1 MSYVPQEEL
10 LGPFLPR
17 RHVPLM
23 HSLFVRAPL
32 LLSTGA
38 TAASAP
44 RSRDAFRPGITVL
57 MTSFN
62 RRERTLA
69 CLRSL
74 FASQTDAALQVI
86 LVDDASA
93 DGTAGAV
100 LDAFP
105 HVTLVEGTG
114 DLYWA
119 GGMRLAFERAS
130 TDPFDYLLWLNDD
143 VVLAADALDLLIKT
157 ERALRPARGPSI
169 VVGALQ
175 DPTTGSTTYSGVDR
189 PGWRRT
195 DFRQIPPGPEPLRAE
210 TMNGNVVLVPR
221 DVAQRLG
228 PFDRAYRHGIADY
241 DYGLRGAAAGIET
254 WIAPAF
260 VGTCARDRSP
270 TPPSA
275 EGLRAMLSPKRLPLR
290 SWLVFTRRHTGPA
303 WPLYWVSPYVRAAVR
318 QRLLPVWSSVRAVIR
333 DPAVRRRP

>member
-1 MSYVPQEEL
+1 M
-10 LGPFLPR
+10 FI
-17 RHVPLM
+17 
-23 HSLFVRAPL
+23 RAPL
-32 LLSTGA
+32 LQLSAGPTVAAA
-38 TAASAP
+38 TP
-44 RSRDAFRPGITVL
+44 SRDPFRPLVTVL

-62 RRERTLA
+62 RREHTLA

-74 FASQTDAALQVI
+74 FASETSAALRVI

-105 HVTLVEGTG
+105 GVTLIEGTG

-119 GGMRLAFERAS
+119 GGMRLAFERAWTS
-130 TDPFDYLLWLNDD
+130 PFDYLLWLNDD
-143 VVLAADALDLLIKT
+143 VVLATDALDRLIRS
-157 ERALRPARGPSI
+157 ERDLRSARGPSI

-175 DPTTGSTTYSGVDR
+175 DPITGSTTYSGVGR

-195 DFRQIPPGPEPLRAE
+195 DFRQIPPGPEPRRAE

-221 DVAQRLG
+221 DAAQRLG

-241 DYGLRGAAAGIET
+241 DYGLRAAAAGIET
-254 WIAPAF
+254 WIAPTF
-260 VGTCARDRSP
+260 VGTCARDCSP
-270 TPPSA
+270 SPPSA

-290 SWLVFTRRHTGPA
+290 SWLLFTRRHTGPA
-303 WPLYWVSPYVRAAVR
+303 WPLYWVSPYVRAALQ
-318 QRLLPVWSSVRAVIR
+318 QRLLRVWNCVSAVISGR
-333 DPAVRRRP
+333 GFGRRP